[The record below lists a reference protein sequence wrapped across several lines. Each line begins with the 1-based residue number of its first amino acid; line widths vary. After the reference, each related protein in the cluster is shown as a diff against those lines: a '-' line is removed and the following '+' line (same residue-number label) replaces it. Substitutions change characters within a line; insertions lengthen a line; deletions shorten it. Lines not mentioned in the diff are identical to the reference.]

1 MKLRPLPAALTLIA
15 STALAGAQSPPPQDF
30 ALVGASV
37 VDPGGKTFS
46 PGMIVV
52 RSGKI
57 ASVGPAA
64 DPPDGLAVIRAEGSF
79 AYPAFIE
86 GSQTS
91 GFTLPDEESEA
102 RPGVDISAPATMWI
116 EGRKGFAPGFTPAE
130 ALDLKNLS
138 YRSGIGTA
146 LLMSQRGGLRGWASL
161 VELLSEGDDRVLAA
175 RWGAG
180 ISFRRAGGNGYP
192 TNILGVIAQL
202 RQNLY
207 DAKLAAEG
215 GDPMPG
221 APADAPWRA
230 GLKALEPAMTGQA
243 PAIFEANEAREI
255 ERALDMAEEFGL
267 KPVILGG
274 REAGKLAPRLAAMK
288 AAVILTAELGREPDA
303 APAAGPDAVPA
314 EVLAERRELWRDSA
328 ISDQKLSEAGIPFML
343 SARGSVRS
351 LLDVARERIG
361 RGLKPEAALQ
371 AMTSGAASILGRAD
385 LGRLQPGVRA
395 SIVLL
400 SGPFDKS
407 ESEVQRVWISGRPV
421 HAPQEESK

>member
-1 MKLRPLPAALTLIA
+1 MKLRARLAALTLIA
-15 STALAGAQSPPPQDF
+15 SAALAGAQSPPSQDF
-30 ALVGASV
+30 ALVGATV
-37 VDPGGKTFS
+37 VDPGGQTLS

-52 RSGKI
+52 RAGKI
-57 ASVGPAA
+57 ASVGPAGT
-64 DPPDGLAVIRAEGSF
+64 PPSGLAVIQAAGSF

-91 GFTLPDEESEA
+91 GFTLPDESADA
-102 RPGVDISAPATMWI
+102 RPGVDIAAPATMWI
-116 EGRKGFAPGFTPAE
+116 ENQKGFAPAFVPAE
-130 ALDLKNLS
+130 ALALKDLS
-138 YRSGIGTA
+138 YRSGIGAA

-161 VELLSEGDDRVLAA
+161 VGLLDEGDDRILAP

-180 ISFRRAGGNGYP
+180 ISFRRAAGNGYP

-202 RQNLY
+202 RQSLS
-207 DAKLAAEG
+207 DAKLASEG

-221 APADAPWRA
+221 APADASWRA

-255 ERALDMAEEFGL
+255 ERALDIAEEFGL

-288 AAVILTAELGREPDA
+288 ASVILTAELGREPDTT
-303 APAAGPDAVPA
+303 PAAGPDAAPA
-314 EVLAERRELWRDSA
+314 AILAERREAWLESA
-328 ISDQKLSEAGIPFML
+328 IGDQALAEAGIPFMM
-343 SARGSVRS
+343 SSRGSVRS

-361 RGLKPEAALQ
+361 RGLKPEAALR
-371 AMTSGAASILGRAD
+371 ALTSGAAAILGRSD
-385 LGRLQPGVRA
+385 LGRLQPGARA

-400 SGPFDKS
+400 NGPFDQA
-407 ESEVQRVWISGRPV
+407 ESEVQRVWVSGRPV
-421 HAPQEESK
+421 LAPTEESK